1 MTISV
6 KMVADSISPNGR
18 RISTMQLTYPRF
30 IHSEFM
36 THRMFSRNASSSRAI
51 PVSKMLSNVWNDP
64 ATPVHWGTNMPGMQA
79 KEELRPFRRL
89 AARVLWKVAGRTMC
103 AVAWCMSKIGLH
115 KQVANRLLEPWQH
128 IHVVVTA
135 TEWGNFFALRC
146 HPDAQPEFQEL
157 ALLMHRVWSMSVPR
171 KLKYGDWHLPYVT
184 FAERAQHSI
193 SEAIRVSAA
202 RCCRVSYMNHD
213 GKKTTLDQD
222 LGLYSKLVTADPPHM
237 SPVEHQ
243 ATPSPEDRF
252 YFNLMG
258 WQSNRWWIEAA
269 ATF

>member
-1 MTISV
+1 MTINV
-6 KMVADSISPNGR
+6 KMVADSISPSGH

-51 PVSKMLSNVWNDP
+51 PVSRMLSNVWNDP

-79 KEELRPFRRL
+79 REELRQFRRL
-89 AARVLWKVAGRTMC
+89 AARVLWKVSGRTMC
-103 AVAWCMSKIGLH
+103 VVAWCMSRIGLH

-135 TEWGNFFALRC
+135 TEWDNFFALRC

-157 ALLMHRVWSMSVPR
+157 ARLMQRVRDMSVPR
-171 KLKYGDWHLPYVT
+171 QLRYGEWHLPYVT
-184 FAERAQHSI
+184 RAERAEYSI

-222 LGLYSKLVTADPPHM
+222 LGLYNKLVTADPPHM

-243 ATPSPEDRF
+243 ATPSPDDRF
-252 YFNLMG
+252 YFNLRG

-269 ATF
+269 AKF